1 MNLERSAT
9 HSLHRTAKGHEA
21 AGSIAQHGR
30 DAADAGAGGFL
41 SVLAAVDAAEASGPL
56 DATTELAS
64 LPLPVDLSAPSAA
77 AQLGQ
82 PDSSQLLPD
91 VGWQVDT
98 AALLAHLN
106 RSAQWAP
113 APSVSP
119 TPDQDGQV
127 SSVGTGGSSAKA
139 MSALISNLP
148 ADVTPPG
155 LPTAGTVLATT
166 PVDAANASAPVPLQA
181 RSPIREAFDSAATPS
196 VPGREAAA
204 PDAPPPVMA
213 GAVHR
218 SGVLPVAAENKA
230 VGASGDV
237 AVLNGAGAAAD
248 DTKGARWEAAQ
259 ALLPHPAN
267 EAAKPAGTSVGAA
280 QTANETKARQALG
293 GSELLAQATAA
304 PSAPALASVA
314 DDATR
319 KTERM
324 ISKATESHRGA
335 GGEGQWGPYA
345 LVSGRTV
352 EASSAAQSGALPTPE
367 MMVAEQVSY
376 WISGKVQ
383 NAELRLDVFGREPVD
398 VSISMK
404 GNEAQVEFRTDQPEV
419 RQVLEGALGHLKTL
433 LKDEGLSLAGV
444 FVGSSG
450 QQREGANPSPRQ
462 PGDSAARRAR
472 VEVSET
478 VTSIKPSGA
487 RPLAGQS
494 VDLFV

>member
-1 MNLERSAT
+1 
-9 HSLHRTAKGHEA
+9 
-21 AGSIAQHGR
+21 
-30 DAADAGAGGFL
+30 
-41 SVLAAVDAAEASGPL
+41 
-56 DATTELAS
+56 
-64 LPLPVDLSAPSAA
+64 VDLSALPAG
-77 AQLGQ
+77 AQLGK

-98 AALLAHLN
+98 ATLLAHLN

-113 APSVSP
+113 PSSVAP
-119 TPDQDGQV
+119 TPDQDALV
-127 SSVGTGGSSAKA
+127 SSVGAGGTSAKA
-139 MSALISNLP
+139 VSALVSSLP
-148 ADVTPPG
+148 ADVSTPG
-155 LPTAGTVLATT
+155 LPTAG
-166 PVDAANASAPVPLQA
+166 AALVTASLDVANSGAAVPLQV
-181 RSPIREAFDSAATPS
+181 RSPMREAFDSPLTQS
-196 VPGREAAA
+196 VAGREAPA
-204 PDAPPPVMA
+204 PDVPPAATA
-213 GAVHR
+213 GAAHR
-218 SGVLPVAAENKA
+218 PGVLPIPTENRAAL
-230 VGASGDV
+230 ASGD
-237 AVLNGAGAAAD
+237 AVPVNGSGVAAD
-248 DTKGARWEAAQ
+248 DTKGTRWETAQ
-259 ALLPHPAN
+259 ALLQHPAS
-267 EAAKPAGTSVGAA
+267 EVAKPAGASVGAA
-280 QTANETKARQALG
+280 QTASETKARQALG
-293 GSELLAQATAA
+293 GGEALAQATVA

-319 KTERM
+319 KSERV
-324 ISKATESHRGA
+324 ISKATEPHRGA

-352 EASSAAQSGALPTPE
+352 EATSAAQSSALPTPE

-419 RQVLEGALGHLKTL
+419 RQVLEGALGQLKTL

-462 PGDSAARRAR
+462 PGDAAARRAR

-478 VTSIKPSGA
+478 VTSVKPSGA
-487 RPLAGQS
+487 RPLAGRS